1 MSGPWE
7 KFQEVPAEPQAEG
20 PWSKFQEASAAS
32 PDDWQARVKPIDL
45 GNGKQ
50 SVQREDGGVWFGP
63 DQGNTGKPGWFDAK
77 GMRLGDAPGQPT
89 GFMDR
94 LTNDLQAKG
103 QQERQR
109 SFAGGLVPMQIGGMT
124 GGLVKGGMAAAQLGA
139 QALGSSAMDR
149 PVEQYNQFQREN
161 FGDQPVMEAVGQVA
175 PFVGSGGA
183 SAAPQALSNIQ
194 KVRAILAGIGKAG
207 ATGAV
212 AAPALSG
219 EEGVTGP
226 ADFWQRKLEKAK
238 LGGGIGLALGAGG
251 QLVGAVGSRLK
262 AALTPEAQ
270 AIQDLGDQFGVRTLA
285 PDLTASPG
293 LNKAAVLAEQVPGSG
308 MVKQRLA
315 QQAEAKAAAEK
326 LLAQHGIEGD
336 ASTKIQEG
344 LQKRLASAKASAKA
358 AYDHVGQLAEGKGDV
373 PLDET
378 LKAIQQFKAQEAA
391 AVVPDQGL
399 VALLDKMEGRI
410 KAGQAGKFTPPQES
424 PVFMDWFKGSTATD
438 ASGNPLVFY
447 HGTNSGE
454 EIARTG
460 GFKQKNGMY
469 FFTPDADTASA
480 WAHGKSALHGGNPS
494 VSPVNLS
501 IKNPADVV
509 FRPGIKSE
517 INQIAKGHDGVIIRD
532 QSGAI
537 SEVVVFDP
545 SQIKS
550 ATSGWWSTP
559 TAQAPGVD
567 LSYQGVRGLRS
578 DLGSMISDYYKGT
591 NAATGSKGVQ
601 VLQGVKNAIE
611 GDLNAFTAKNGPEIA
626 SAAKRADA
634 IYKGEVVPFKDKAL
648 AAAVKS
654 SEPDQIYRTFIQQGK
669 GDRAQKFYNAL
680 DPEGQA
686 AVRSQMV
693 KDAFNKATERDG
705 VFSPAKFAQSLEKIK
720 DASGVFFKGQ
730 DKFELDGFTNLM
742 RHIQRAGQ
750 VAENPP
756 TGQRLILAALA
767 GEGAGT
773 IGRLAGHGPEAG
785 VAGVATAGTAMA
797 SARMLT
803 KLFSSKAGKSLL
815 LAASDAP
822 VGSTAMERIIEKD
835 LPKLMGA
842 APNVAPL
849 RTIPQAASTGTSDQ
863 IVENK

>member
-1 MSGPWE
+1 MSDP
-7 KFQEVPAEPQAEG
+7 FL
-20 PWSKFQEASAAS
+20 EASKPVEDDPFLAAS
-32 PDDWQARVKPIDL
+32 TPVDAKPEDWQSRVKPIDL

-63 DQGNTGKPGWFDAK
+63 DQGNKGKPGWFDAK
-77 GMRLGDAPGQPT
+77 GMRLGDAPGKPT
-89 GFMDR
+89 GFMDA
-94 LTNDLQAKG
+94 LTNDLQRKG

-219 EEGVTGP
+219 EEGVTSP

-238 LGGGIGLALGAGG
+238 MGGGVGLALGAGG

-344 LQKRLASAKASAKA
+344 LQKRLASAKASARN
-358 AYDHVGQLAEGKGDV
+358 AYDEVSRLAEEKGDV
-373 PLDET
+373 PLDKT
-378 LKAIQQFKAQEAA
+378 LAEIRSAIKAEES
-391 AVVPDQGL
+391 AVIPDNGL
-399 VALLDKMEGRI
+399 VGLLRKMEQRI
-410 KAGQAGKFTPPQES
+410 TGTPSSDHLAVTQTGNA
-424 PVFMDWFKGSTATD
+424 PV
-438 ASGNPLVFY
+438 V
-447 HGTNSGE
+447 
-454 EIARTG
+454 I
-460 GFKQKNGMY
+460 KNGLPVQPQTQDQFGLVSGRPVVIRNGVPTQEVRDIY
-469 FFTPDADTASA
+469 GSVVEGGRPAAPAFETGPAAS
-480 WAHGKSALHGGNPS
+480 LPQTQPS
-494 VSPVNLS
+494 PLFS
-501 IKNPADVV
+501 
-509 FRPGIKSE
+509 
-517 INQIAKGHDGVIIRD
+517 
-532 QSGAI
+532 SG
-537 SEVVVFDP
+537 P
-545 SQIKS
+545 S
-550 ATSGWWSTP
+550 ATPNPKVNT
-559 TAQAPGVD
+559 
-567 LSYQGVRGLRS
+567 SYTGVRGLRS
-578 DLGSMISDYYKGT
+578 DLGSMIADYYKGT

-626 SAAKRADA
+626 AAAKRADA

-785 VAGVATAGTAMA
+785 VAGVATAATAMT
-797 SARMLT
+797 SARLLT

-863 IVENK
+863 IAENK